1 MLTKYSPLSP
11 ARAEINGV
19 AAVACTEQ
27 VAFAQFAAVLEHG
40 GVFGSPIANGRWL
53 FLNHE
58 PPEDRVDIEPCF
70 LSPEWDAI
78 VAHDAENWHVIF
90 FFGTRAVALELFEA
104 MRSGADVDPIL
115 NRAGGGVASGPWR
128 EPAHPQQ

>member
-11 ARAEINGV
+11 ARAQIRGV
-19 AAVACTEQ
+19 AAVACTQE

-58 PPEDRVDIEPCF
+58 PPEDHVDVEPSF

-78 VAHDAENWHVIF
+78 VAHEAENWHVMF
-90 FFGTRAVALELFEA
+90 FFETRAIALELFEA

-115 NRAGGGVASGPWR
+115 DR
-128 EPAHPQQ
+128 